1 MARVSTK
8 ANLVFFGGGFLVL
21 RLLRVKVDGGPSSLF

>member
-8 ANLVFFGGGFLVL
+8 ANLVYFGGVLVL